1 MMKCKIIILV
11 TLVSLFSISALSL
24 AQELT
29 GKIVAVNESE
39 ETILLKQGQQAQEYK
54 LNFNAQIK
62 LNQKEVTLSAL
73 RPIDYKS
80 FCEARL
86 QLNEMNQVTT
96 INAVY
101 KAIEVIV
108 LKVKKDEIVV
118 KKLNTGLTRN
128 FELTDR
134 VKIHRNNL
142 AVSAE
147 GISKGDK
154 GLVVLGLNHQL
165 QKIMVYNYQIYGVL
179 KETNPQTREI
189 VINTGTRLNPQYQT
203 LKLPQQFKIKFNQQE
218 IELEE
223 LTANMWVKV
232 EIDNTI
238 QKIVVRKI

>member
-1 MMKCKIIILV
+1 MKCKIVILV

-24 AQELT
+24 AQEVT

-128 FELTDR
+128 FKLTDR

-154 GLVVLGLNHQL
+154 GLVILGLNHQL

>member
-1 MMKCKIIILV
+1 MKCKIIILV